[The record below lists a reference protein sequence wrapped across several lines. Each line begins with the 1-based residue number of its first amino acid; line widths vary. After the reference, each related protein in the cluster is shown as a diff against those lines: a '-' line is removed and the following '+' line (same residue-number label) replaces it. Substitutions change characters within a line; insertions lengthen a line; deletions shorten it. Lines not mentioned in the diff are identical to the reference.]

1 MTQKWLALPL
11 RSKYLL
17 ATGVTFILFALM
29 TIVLVVQLQTNGQR
43 SEKLATLSTE
53 ITDLEQFSKQLSS
66 MYIAISH
73 YTADPLPQHDEDY
86 KQAKAAL
93 EKGQQQLAFL
103 PQQQRQF
110 IEQHLS
116 RIEELYEKRLKT
128 SVAKKDN
135 IAKRRQLNSVYA
147 SNEAIEQILNEQS
160 AKKSIEHTTLITKM
174 QAMQQRTMWIIVAAL
189 FIGISVSSIIL
200 LFTNRQIKT
209 QLTDMADAART
220 IADGNLEQNDLQAY
234 SSDEVGELSDAMNNM
249 KKQLQGMIVL
259 IDETSREIS
268 NHTRDL
274 RDCTL
279 ETVELS
285 QQMDARVHQAHD
297 NSAEQAQASQAIV
310 AFITQFSSE
319 LQQMMQMMNDASSG
333 ARRSEEAILQGEGSM
348 QQVVAAMHELQQLLA
363 TANAER
369 ALLEERID
377 HITRVTT
384 LVGAISKQTQLLA
397 LNAEIEA
404 VRAGEQGRGFAVVA
418 SEVRNLADETNEAAT
433 QIQLISTQIKGQS
446 TALANA
452 FTHGVAM
459 ADETV
464 LYVDKTAEELQ
475 TAQANIEE
483 NTAHFTAML
492 HTMQHV
498 DEGKK
503 KAVHHIEQL
512 NDTITQNSAELSST
526 LHNLQHHKATIARL
540 SALVHQTYEQTLV
553 MRQSIGHFDIG
564 LENDTKM
571 IRNTEKVAS

>member
-1 MTQKWLALPL
+1 MTQKWLGLPL
-11 RSKYLL
+11 RSKYLI
-17 ATGVTFILFALM
+17 ATGITFILFALM

-43 SEKLATLSTE
+43 SENLATLSTE

-73 YTADPLPQHDEDY
+73 YTADPLPKHEEDY
-86 KQAKAAL
+86 KLAKAAL

-103 PQQQRQF
+103 PQPQRQV
-110 IEQHLS
+110 IEQQLA
-116 RIEELYEKRLKT
+116 RIEELYEKRLKM

-147 SNEAIEQILNEQS
+147 SNEAIEQILHEQS
-160 AKKSIEHTTLITKM
+160 AKKSVAHTTLIAKM

-189 FIGISVSSIIL
+189 LFGISISSIIL
-200 LFTNRQIKT
+200 FFTNRQIKT
-209 QLTDMADAART
+209 QLTDMAGAAQT
-220 IADGNLEQNDLQAY
+220 IAEGNLKQHDLKAY
-234 SSDEVGELSDAMNNM
+234 SDDEVGELSDAMNNM

-259 IDETSREIS
+259 IEKTSREIS

-285 QQMDARVHQAHD
+285 QQMDTRVHQAYD

-319 LQQMMQMMNDASSG
+319 LQHMMHMMHDASSG

-384 LVGAISKQTQLLA
+384 LVGAISQQTQLLA

-404 VRAGEQGRGFAVVA
+404 ARAGEQGRGFAVVA
-418 SEVRNLADETNEAAT
+418 SEVRNLADETNEAAQ

-446 TALANA
+446 TALATA
-452 FTHGVAM
+452 FTRGVTM
-459 ADETV
+459 ADDTV

-475 TAQANIEE
+475 TVQANMEE
-483 NTAHFTAML
+483 NTAHFTAIL
-492 HTMQHV
+492 QAMQHV

-512 NDTITQNSAELSST
+512 NDTITQNSAELSHT
-526 LHNLQHHKATIARL
+526 LHHLKHHKETIARL

-564 LENDTKM
+564 LEQHEKRM
-571 IRNTEKVAS
+571 RNTEKVAS